1 MKYSHFEVLALVLGA
16 GAIVASIFITPG
28 TTPQSAEVTAQLLL
42 IIVLGG
48 ALHWGRNGGFLAA
61 LVAIAVYV
69 AMRVPLLQSQGL
81 STAVVT
87 LLVTRA
93 ATYAL
98 VGIVGG
104 EIAGRIKYLFAK
116 LSSDTLVDPH
126 TGVYSARY
134 AAEAIASGLGQWQ
147 RYQTQYSLVVI
158 TLAPAVYAALKTA
171 RSRQL
176 LRQVAGHLRNDI
188 RMVDDLAAGETGT
201 FFALLPRTDAAGATV
216 VAERLSRGLCELLGA
231 RDDAVGTRVLSAATD
246 APALRKLVETL
257 NPAAAA
263 IGPADRPDIERRGG
277 APIDARQEPVA

>member
-1 MKYSHFEVLALVLGA
+1 MKYSRFEALALVLGA

-28 TTPQSAEVTAQLLL
+28 ATPQPAETTAQLLL
-42 IIVLGG
+42 IVVLAG

-61 LVAIAVYV
+61 LLALAVYV

-104 EIAGRIKYLFAK
+104 EFAGRIKYVFAK
-116 LSSDTLVDPH
+116 LSSDTLIDPQ

-134 AAEAIASGLGQWQ
+134 AAGAIASGLGQWQ
-147 RYQTQYSLVVI
+147 RYQTQYSVVVI
-158 TLAPAVYAALKTA
+158 TLARNLYAALKAT

-176 LRQVAGHLRNDI
+176 LRQVAGHVRNDI
-188 RMVDDLAAGETGT
+188 RMVDDLAVADMGT
-201 FFALLPRTDAAGATV
+201 FLVLLPRTDATGAAV
-216 VAERLSRGLCELLGA
+216 VAERVTTGLCEMLGA
-231 RDDAVGTRVLSAATD
+231 PDDAVSARVLSAEADT
-246 APALRKLVETL
+246 PALRTLVETL
-257 NPAAAA
+257 DPAAA
-263 IGPADRPDIERRGG
+263 
-277 APIDARQEPVA
+277 PIDSRQEPVA